1 MENDPQLP
9 EDNDAETQSAA
20 AGSERDPR
28 EGPRVYVASL
38 SDFNSGLLHGAW
50 LSAGVEEDEL
60 QKAIGS
66 MLASSPSPGAEEF
79 AIFDYEGFGPLRI
92 DEYTPLSSLS
102 AIACG
107 IAEHGVAYAHWVAS
121 GGSSERTD
129 LLGFEDAYLGHWESL
144 TSYAEN
150 FLDDLGALQQIE
162 KVAHGYLQPYVRLDI
177 EGFARDLEL
186 AGDIW
191 TSPGDGGVYVFDGR
205 S

>member
-1 MENDPQLP
+1 MEQDSQGP
-9 EDNDAETQSAA
+9 EDNEAETRASVP
-20 AGSERDPR
+20 GPEGDRTV
-28 EGPRVYVASL
+28 GPRVYVASL
-38 SDFNSGLLHGAW
+38 SDFNNGLLHGRW
-50 LSAGVEEDEL
+50 LSADVEQDEL
-60 QKAIGS
+60 EMGVKS

-79 AIFDYEGFGPLRI
+79 GIFDYEGFGPLRI
-92 DEYTPLSSLS
+92 DEYTPLGSLS

-129 LLGFEDAYLGHWESL
+129 LLGFEDAYLGHWENL

-150 FLDDLGALQQIE
+150 FLDDLGAFQQIE
-162 KVAHGYLQPYVRLDI
+162 KVAPEYLQAYVKLDV

-191 TSPGDGGVYVFDGR
+191 TSAGDGGVYIFDGR
-205 S
+205 N

>member
-9 EDNDAETQSAA
+9 EENEAETRSAA

-38 SDFNSGLLHGAW
+38 SDFNGGLLHGAW

-60 QKAIGS
+60 EMSIRS
-66 MLASSPSPGAEEF
+66 MLASSPSPEAEEF

-107 IAEHGVAYAHWVAS
+107 IAEHGVAFAHWVAS

-144 TSYAEN
+144 RAMRES
-150 FLDDLGALQQIE
+150 LG
-162 KVAHGYLQPYVRLDI
+162 RCWC
-177 EGFARDLEL
+177 ARTDRR
-186 AGDIW
+186 GN
-191 TSPGDGGVYVFDGR
+191 S
-205 S
+205 